1 LLFRNAAISLK
12 FIMARKNPKPSKV
25 DVAAAVRASGAE
37 FDRFTA
43 LSDSEKTCEAEAAAN
58 ATHSRALT
66 PAERELWKKAKR
78 SLGRPK
84 RGRGA
89 KPVNITVERGLLER
103 ADAYAQRHGLTR
115 SQVVARGLVLAIAG

>member
-1 LLFRNAAISLK
+1 MWRRQRAPCAGSSIDSCHCPT
-12 FIMARKNPKPSKV
+12 RK
-25 DVAAAVRASGAE
+25 RL
-37 FDRFTA
+37 R
-43 LSDSEKTCEAEAAAN
+43 EAEAAAN
-58 ATHSRALT
+58 ERHSRALT

-103 ADAYAQRHGLTR
+103 ADAYAERHGLTR